1 MESVDDSH
9 YLQPPSEPD
18 RCEAHDYASPCPEC
32 KAEYEEWQGEQ
43 KRETR

>member
-1 MESVDDSH
+1 VEPLDDSH
-9 YLQPPSEPD
+9 YLEPPNDPPW
-18 RCEAHDYASPCPEC
+18 CEAHDQKRPCPDC